1 MATPSASVTI
11 QTIPSKRAASPHP
24 VTASAPKEFT
34 VDCTMMLEIEYND
47 DWTANGRPVASM
59 LRQMERSMPSRR
71 GSSLHAPWAR
81 MSLTITIEALMVMVN
96 AVAIPHPSASIK
108 PCDENE
114 VECDIEHAA
123 RCDDEGGRPRV
134 ADGAEQRRPHVE
146 HEREHHGAKI
156 AARIRQGLPHELAR
170 GAHEGKDGG

>member
-11 QTIPSKRAASPHP
+11 QTIPSRRAASPHP

-47 DWTANGRPVASM
+47 DWTASGRPVASM

-81 MSLTITIEALMVMVN
+81 MSLTITIEALMVMVS
-96 AVAIPHPSASIK
+96 AVAIPHPSASILNPATK
-108 PCDENE
+108 MRSNTTLNTQPDAMMRAGACVSPTARSSAVPMLSTSENTM
-114 VECDIEHAA
+114 A
-123 RCDDEGGRPRV
+123 P
-134 ADGAEQRRPHVE
+134 
-146 HEREHHGAKI
+146 K
-156 AARIRQGLPHELAR
+156 
-170 GAHEGKDGG
+170 